1 MPWACFCGSIF
12 IYKFTGLLEITAFQR
27 DTAGYSWVQFR
38 EVTRVNFSEFANT
51 LYPIIGNG
59 NTTGEF
65 ARLLFKQ
72 IIEFPEEMKEDNPLE
87 DQLGSSFKHYFNG
100 ARQIKEL
107 AKQINPY
114 IEITKFESFIDSFGD
129 GTAEN
134 LANAF
139 SSQCPGISDY
149 NVAQKLSE
157 LFQNILLEAVKT
169 KRKTAS
175 GKTGNG
181 VKDKYGTGLVIE
193 TNCTCPNDWC
203 SNSLQADN
211 NGVSELCYELFRIDD
226 SLPEEPDNLIA
237 LCPTC
242 FSKLKT
248 NCPSG
253 TRERLRKLKDMLVQN
268 ATNTSALSSE
278 KLERDVEAVLE
289 KISCANPAELI
300 PLNYDPVP
308 VKQKIKNDIPLF
320 IRVNSYV
327 TAYYTKVDQWLKQMD
342 QEGKQRFKP
351 FCNTMKV
358 NFIKLDDGMN
368 SQQQIFDAL
377 VDWLDSNTHQNRAAC
392 EIVVAYFVQKC
403 EVFNAD
409 TE

>member
-1 MPWACFCGSIF
+1 M
-12 IYKFTGLLEITAFQR
+12 T
-27 DTAGYSWVQFR
+27 
-38 EVTRVNFSEFANT
+38 FSDFANR
-51 LYPIIGNG
+51 LYPIIGGG
-59 NTTGEF
+59 NATGEF
-65 ARLLFKQ
+65 ARLLFDK
-72 IIEFPEEMKEDNPLE
+72 IVEYPNDKADENPLIIQE
-87 DQLGSSFKHYFNG
+87 DPSFRHYFNG
-100 ARQIKEL
+100 TRSIKEL
-107 AKQINPY
+107 AKTVNQHIKTIKFQKY
-114 IEITKFESFIDSFGD
+114 IDAFGADAKGSIASKFEAD
-129 GTAEN
+129 
-134 LANAF
+134 
-139 SSQCPGISDY
+139 CPDITER
-149 NVAQKLSE
+149 NVGVILSE

-181 VKDKYGTGLVIE
+181 VKEKYGTGLVIE
-193 TNCTCPNDWC
+193 ANCTCPNDWC

-253 TRERLRKLKDMLVQN
+253 TRERLRELKDMLVQN

-308 VKQKIKNDIPLF
+308 VKQKIKNDVPLF

-358 NFIKLDDGMN
+358 NFIKLDDVVN